1 MDHLMLPMKN
11 LVAQHKH
18 GLAAALGV
26 INWLSHGKLECIGIS
41 QLVEIHTDLKV
52 GTVLREVVKYS
63 TLKVL
68 P

>member
-52 GTVLREVVKYS
+52 GTVLLEAVKYC
-63 TLKVL
+63 TLKVI